1 MKLFNMDYVPPRA
14 QKQIKQYIKEYNF
27 TYSGMK
33 KALYYFYEIKKNDI
47 SKANQGVAI
56 IPYIYQESYNYFYS
70 LWLANQQN
78 ENKDISDYKPKEYIV
93 RIPVPQ
99 RKVKRRKLFTFLDK
113 E

>member
-1 MKLFNMDYVPPRA
+1 MDYVPPRA

-78 ENKDISDYKPKEYIV
+78 ENKDISNYKPKERIV

-113 E
+113 EWNNE